1 MVTTPTATRLP
12 HPLWASKATS
22 LLWLSDF
29 FLRLGITTCGVL
41 MLTALAQ
48 VIGDINHVNRNIPE
62 EPARNTEL
70 LFVGFVAC
78 AILCLIVR
86 KELRFRSPGALIGT
100 PALQPVSWPGVVRMV
115 LLTSFSLWL
124 VSTQLPLDLPLLT
137 AFWRALGVAG
147 VVLAVVELIRDSIL
161 DRRRW
166 ALNLIVG
173 LTRIAEGLILVVLS
187 RPWHNDP
194 GLFHGLLMLCAAT
207 WGVVLVARTVSMLRG
222 RRNGAPG
229 TFSPVR
235 AVDEASEGLTQ
246 LVVDRY
252 DSGATL
258 KTREQWRRWI
268 RIGLVTVAVVMI
280 GSFIIS
286 LYTG

>member
-1 MVTTPTATRLP
+1 MVTTTTTTRLP
-12 HPLWASKATS
+12 HPLWSSKATGI
-22 LLWLSDF
+22 LWLADL

-62 EPARNTEL
+62 EPARNAEL

-86 KELRFRSPGALIGT
+86 REIRFRSPGALIGT

-173 LTRIAEGLILVVLS
+173 LTRIAEGLILVILS
-187 RPWHNDP
+187 RPWHTDA
-194 GLFHGLLMLCAAT
+194 GLFQGLWMLCAVT
-207 WGVVLVARTVSMLRG
+207 WGVVLVVRTVSMVRG
-222 RRNGAPG
+222 RRSGAGP
-229 TFSPVR
+229 FSPAR

-258 KTREQWRRWI
+258 ETREQWTRWI

>member
-1 MVTTPTATRLP
+1 MVTTMTATRLP

-29 FLRLGITTCGVL
+29 FLRLGTTTCGVL

-62 EPARNTEL
+62 EPARNAEL
-70 LFVGFVAC
+70 LFVGFVVC

-86 KELRFRSPGALIGT
+86 REIRFRSPGALIGT
-100 PALQPVSWPGVVRMV
+100 PALQPVFWPGVVRMV

-137 AFWRALGVAG
+137 TFWRALGFAW

-173 LTRIAEGLILVVLS
+173 LTRIAEGLILVILS
-187 RPWHNDP
+187 RPFYTEP
-194 GLFHGLLMLCAAT
+194 GLFQGLLMFCAVS
-207 WGVVLVARTVSMLRG
+207 WGVVFVARTVSMIRG
-222 RRNGAPG
+222 RRSGEPG
-229 TFSPVR
+229 PFSPAR

-280 GSFIIS
+280 AFFIIS

>member
-12 HPLWASKATS
+12 HPLWASKATGI
-22 LLWLSDF
+22 LWLSDF

-48 VIGDINHVNRNIPE
+48 VIGDIDHVNRNIPE
-62 EPARNTEL
+62 EPARSAEL
-70 LFVGFVAC
+70 LFVGFVVC

-86 KELRFRSPGALIGT
+86 REIRFRSPGALVGT
-100 PALQPVSWPGVVRMV
+100 PALQPVFWPGVVRM
-115 LLTSFSLWL
+115 LFLTSFSLWL

-137 AFWRALGVAG
+137 AFWRALGFAWVG
-147 VVLAVVELIRDSIL
+147 LAVVELIRDSIL

-166 ALNLIVG
+166 AVNLIVG
-173 LTRIAEGLILVVLS
+173 MARIGEGLALMMLS
-187 RPWHNDP
+187 RPWHTDT
-194 GLFHGLLMLCAAT
+194 GLFLPLFIFC
-207 WGVVLVARTVSMLRG
+207 VVTGSLDLVPRTVSMIRG
-222 RRNGAPG
+222 RRNTDPG
-229 TFSPVR
+229 RFSPVR
-235 AVDEASEGLTQ
+235 AVDEASQGLTQ

-258 KTREQWRRWI
+258 ETREQWRRWI

>member
-1 MVTTPTATRLP
+1 MVTTTTTTRLP
-12 HPLWASKATS
+12 HPLWASKATGI
-22 LLWLSDF
+22 LWLADL

-48 VIGDINHVNRNIPE
+48 VIGDINHVNRSIPE
-62 EPARNTEL
+62 EPSRNAEL

-78 AILCLIVR
+78 AILWRIVR
-86 KELRFRSPGALIGT
+86 REIRFRSPGALIGT
-100 PALQPVSWPGVVRMV
+100 PALQPVSWPDVLRMV

-147 VVLAVVELIRDSIL
+147 VVLGVVELIRDSIL

-166 ALNLIVG
+166 AMNLISG
-173 LTRIAEGLILVVLS
+173 LRQIGEGLILVVLS
-187 RPWHNDP
+187 RPWHSDP
-194 GLFHGLLMLCAAT
+194 GLFQGLLMLCAVT
-207 WGVVLVARTVSMLRG
+207 WGVVLVARTVSMIRG
-222 RRNGAPG
+222 RRSGEPG
-229 TFSPVR
+229 PFSPVR

-258 KTREQWRRWI
+258 RTRDQWRRWI
-268 RIGLVTVAVVMI
+268 RIGLVTVVVVMI
-280 GSFIIS
+280 TFFIIS